1 MFQDMESGD
10 SIMITAQ
17 LPSFL
22 PSSIPSS
29 IPPSLLSRHLLYA
42 LPSVIYSVLYSVF
55 YFSSLPP
62 YHSSSIL
69 SYFSPFIPSSL
80 LSSVLP
86 FIPPSTPS
94 SLLSPIPS
102 SIQPSILTTT
112 PSSIQ
117 FCYIPSYCLFCP
129 LLSISSSIPCS
140 HSSTFHSCFF
150 FPLQFIC
157 FVSVAGN
164 TYNIGGD
171 EMYNRVG

>member
-1 MFQDMESGD
+1 MFQDMAHHDHCTGTVLS
-10 SIMITAQ
+10 SVLHSVLYSA
-17 LPSFL
+17 LSSF
-22 PSSIPSS
+22 
-29 IPPSLLSRHLLYA
+29 PPSILYA

-69 SYFSPFIPSSL
+69 SYFPPFIPSSL

-86 FIPPSTPS
+86 SIPPSTPS
-94 SLLSPIPS
+94 SL
-102 SIQPSILTTT
+102 QPSILSTT